1 MKITTPEIFK
11 SEVNSQ
17 IDFETNQ
24 VIYQYV
30 GKNYIIEAT
39 ADKDDNILT
48 FISFECFK
56 DCFCL
61 IKDECESETAFYLKF
76 LDAIR
81 KFRDELTLAK
91 DDLNKAFCD

>member
-11 SEVNSQ
+11 SKINSQ

-24 VIYQYV
+24 IIYQYV

-39 ADKDDNILT
+39 ANKDDNIIT

-56 DCFCL
+56 NCFYL
-61 IKDECESETAFYLKF
+61 IKSECESEAAFYSKF
-76 LDAIR
+76 LDNIR
-81 KFRDELTLAK
+81 KFRDELTMAK
-91 DDLNKAFCD
+91 DDLNKSFCD